1 MSTPR
6 PLVTL
11 ALVLASFDLAVAQDT
26 TRVSV
31 DSSGTEG
38 NSVSN
43 IYGSAHSV
51 SADGMIV
58 AFSSFASNLVPGDT
72 NKTWD
77 VFVHDRTTGVT
88 ERVSVDSSGAEANGL
103 SERATLSTD
112 GRFVAFCSF
121 ATNLVAGDTNGFED
135 VFVHDRSTGVT
146 ERVSVD
152 SAGVQGNATSGSS
165 AVVGI
170 SANGQIVEFASAA
183 TNLVSGDTNGAWD
196 LFVHDRSTGVTERV
210 DVDSSGGQASS
221 GATIGAIS
229 ADGQVVAFYSDS
241 NNLVASDT
249 NGMADA
255 FVHNRGTGI
264 TERVS
269 VDSAGAQA
277 NDYSSAGMISITAD
291 GAVVVFV
298 SLASNLVPGDTNGW
312 HDVFVHDR
320 WTGATERVSVDSS
333 GVEGNAISWNG
344 TISDDHRF
352 VAFTSFASNLV
363 AGDTNGVQDAF
374 VHDRNTGFTGRV
386 SVGSAGAQADLAS
399 DLASISADGEFV
411 AFTSTATNLVPGD
424 TNKVGDVFVHDRCD
438 AFWSNYGAGFPGTNG
453 IPSLTSRTDPLL
465 GTTVTVDFSNSSGI
479 STVGVLLIGYQR
491 TQIPTGRG
499 GDLLVDPSIVVFV
512 TIPANGM
519 SYSGYVP
526 DDEALCGFRIDLQAI
541 ESDVGAAKRLS
552 FTPGLELVLGR

>member
-170 SANGQIVEFASAA
+170 SANGQIIEFASAA
-183 TNLVSGDTNGAWD
+183 TNLVSGDTNGA
-196 LFVHDRSTGVTERV
+196 
-210 DVDSSGGQASS
+210 
-221 GATIGAIS
+221 
-229 ADGQVVAFYSDS
+229 
-241 NNLVASDT
+241 
-249 NGMADA
+249 
-255 FVHNRGTGI
+255 
-264 TERVS
+264 
-269 VDSAGAQA
+269 
-277 NDYSSAGMISITAD
+277 
-291 GAVVVFV
+291 
-298 SLASNLVPGDTNGW
+298 
-312 HDVFVHDR
+312 
-320 WTGATERVSVDSS
+320 
-333 GVEGNAISWNG
+333 
-344 TISDDHRF
+344 
-352 VAFTSFASNLV
+352 
-363 AGDTNGVQDAF
+363 
-374 VHDRNTGFTGRV
+374 
-386 SVGSAGAQADLAS
+386 
-399 DLASISADGEFV
+399 
-411 AFTSTATNLVPGD
+411 
-424 TNKVGDVFVHDRCD
+424 
-438 AFWSNYGAGFPGTNG
+438 
-453 IPSLTSRTDPLL
+453 
-465 GTTVTVDFSNSSGI
+465 
-479 STVGVLLIGYQR
+479 
-491 TQIPTGRG
+491 
-499 GDLLVDPSIVVFV
+499 
-512 TIPANGM
+512 
-519 SYSGYVP
+519 
-526 DDEALCGFRIDLQAI
+526 
-541 ESDVGAAKRLS
+541 
-552 FTPGLELVLGR
+552 